1 MKFTARQAMS
11 WLDQGVMFGAGSEQF
26 DGVST
31 DTRTLSK
38 GALYVPIRGDNFD
51 GHKFIDQALEKGA
64 GGVVFEAA
72 DQVRDP
78 AFWVNDTRR
87 ALGEIARGWRSQFSV
102 PLIAVT
108 GSNGKTTVKEMIA
121 AVLREAVGKDA
132 CLATRG
138 NFNNDIG
145 VPLTLFRLAAR
156 HQLAVLELGM
166 NHPGE
171 IDWLAQIARPN
182 IALVNNAQ
190 REHQEFLDGVE
201 ATAIENGSV
210 FAHLPSDGTA
220 VFPGDTPFTALWQKI
235 AGQRPCLTFGLSD
248 KPDQYDL
255 CASPIAQPTGFEM
268 TIRGTSLTVAL
279 QIDGKHNVR
288 NALAAAACCV
298 AAGIKPAVIAA
309 GLRQFEPASGRM
321 QRALSAGGATLI
333 DDTYN
338 ANPDSVL
345 AAIDVLADMPAPRI
359 LVLGDMAEVGDQG
372 PQFHREIGEHAKAS
386 GLQALFAV
394 GPQCRDAVA
403 AFGKGAVNFESV
415 DAVSAAVTRVARP
428 GASILVKGSRSMRM
442 ERVVQALTAD
452 SEQSTTTQEVS
463 DAA

>member
-1 MKFTARQAMS
+1 MKFSARQALG
-11 WLDQGVMFGAGSEQF
+11 WLDQAVLFGTGSETF
-26 DGVST
+26 EGVST
-31 DTRTLSK
+31 DTRTLTAGS
-38 GALYVPIRGDNFD
+38 LYVPIRGENFD
-51 GHKFIDQALEKGA
+51 GHQFIAQALDKGA
-64 GGVVFEAA
+64 RGIMFEAA
-72 DQVRDP
+72 EQVRDP
-78 AFWVNDTRR
+78 ALWVGDTRH
-87 ALGEIARGWRSQFSV
+87 ALGEIARGWRSQFTL

-121 AVLREAVGKDA
+121 AVLREAVGQKA
-132 CLATRG
+132 CLATEG

-145 VPLTLFRLAAR
+145 VPLTLFRLKQE

-171 IDWLAQIARPN
+171 IDWLAQIAQPD

-201 ATAIENGSV
+201 ATAVENGSV
-210 FAHLPSDGTA
+210 FAHLPKDGTA
-220 VFPGDTPFTALWQKI
+220 VFPGDTPFTSLWQKI
-235 AGQRPCLTFGLSD
+235 AGDRQCIEFGLSED
-248 KPDQYDL
+248 GTQYALSARPD
-255 CASPIAQPTGFEM
+255 AQPTGFDM
-268 TIRGTSLTVAL
+268 TILGQVQAVTL

-288 NALAAAACCV
+288 NALAAAACCI
-298 AAGIKPAVIAA
+298 AAGINPATIAA
-309 GLRQFEPASGRM
+309 GLSRFVPASGRM
-321 QRALSAGGATLI
+321 QRAISTGGATLI

-345 AAIDVLADMPAPRI
+345 AAIDVLADMPTPRI

-372 PQFHREIGEHAKAS
+372 PQFHREIGEHAKS
-386 GLQALFAV
+386 RGLQALFAI

-403 AFGKGAVNFESV
+403 AFGKGAVNFEDV
-415 DAVSAAVTRVARP
+415 DALSTAVSRVARP

-442 ERVVQALTAD
+442 ERVVQALTEP
-452 SEQSTTTQEVS
+452 SQSDPAPEIP

>member
-1 MKFTARQAMS
+1 M
-11 WLDQGVMFGAGSEQF
+11 
-26 DGVST
+26 
-31 DTRTLSK
+31 
-38 GALYVPIRGDNFD
+38 
-51 GHKFIDQALEKGA
+51 
-64 GGVVFEAA
+64 FEAA
-72 DQVRDP
+72 ERVRQP
-78 AFWVNDTRR
+78 ALWVGDSRR
-87 ALGEIARGWRSQFSV
+87 ALGDIARGWRSQFAL

-121 AVLREAVGKDA
+121 AVLREAVGKGA
-132 CLATRG
+132 CLATNG

-145 VPLTLFRLAAR
+145 VPLTLFRLHKE

-171 IDWLAQIARPN
+171 IDRLAQIAQPD

-210 FAHLPSDGTA
+210 FAHLPKNGTA
-220 VFPGDTPFTALWQKI
+220 VFPGDAPFTSLWKGV
-235 AGQRPCLTFGLSD
+235 AGDRQCIEFGLSLSGAQYELSAR
-248 KPDQYDL
+248 PD
-255 CASPIAQPTGFEM
+255 AQPTGFDM
-268 TIRGTSLTVAL
+268 TILGQTQIIEL

-298 AAGIKPAVIAA
+298 AAGINPTTIAA
-309 GLRQFEPASGRM
+309 GLSRFEPASGRM
-321 QRALSAGGATLI
+321 QRAISTGGATLI

-345 AAIDVLADMPAPRI
+345 AAIDVLADMPTPRI

-372 PQFHREIGEHAKAS
+372 PQFHREVGEHAKTR
-386 GLQALFAV
+386 GLQALFAI

-415 DAVSAAVTRVARP
+415 DALSSAVSRVARP
-428 GASILVKGSRSMRM
+428 GASILIKGSRSMRM
-442 ERVVQALTAD
+442 ERVVQALTAPPQSD
-452 SEQSTTTQEVS
+452 PASEIS

>member
-1 MKFTARQAMS
+1 MRFTARQAFE
-11 WLDQGVMFGAGSEQF
+11 WLDQAVLYGTGSETF
-26 DGVST
+26 NGVST
-31 DTRTLSK
+31 DTRTLSA
-38 GALYVPIRGDNFD
+38 GSLYIPIRGENFD
-51 GHKFIDQALEKGA
+51 GHKFIAQALESGAKG
-64 GGVVFEAA
+64 VMFDAA
-72 DQVRDP
+72 DAVREPALQVP
-78 AFWVNDTRR
+78 DTRR
-87 ALGEIARGWRSQFSV
+87 ALGEIARGWRSQFSL

-121 AVLREAVGKDA
+121 AVLREAVGNQS
-132 CLATRG
+132 CLATDG
-138 NFNNDIG
+138 NFNNEIG
-145 VPLTLFRLAAR
+145 VPLTLFRLESE

-171 IDWLAQIARPN
+171 IDWLAQISQPD

-210 FAHLPSDGTA
+210 FAHLPDDGTA
-220 VFPGDTPFTALWQKI
+220 IFPGDTPFTALWKKI
-235 AGQRPCLTFGLSD
+235 AGARQCIQFGLSED
-248 KPDQYDL
+248 GSQYELTAKPD
-255 CASPIAQPTGFEM
+255 AQPSGFDM
-268 TIRGTSLTVAL
+268 TILGQTQAVAL

-298 AAGIKPAVIAA
+298 AAGINPATIAA
-309 GLRQFEPASGRM
+309 GLSRFVPANGRM
-321 QRALSAGGATLI
+321 QRAVATAGATLI

-345 AAIDVLADMPAPRI
+345 AAIDVLADMPTPRI
-359 LVLGDMAEVGDQG
+359 LVLGDMAEVGDDG
-372 PQFHREIGEHAKAS
+372 PEFHREIGERAKTA
-386 GLQALFAV
+386 GLQALFAI
-394 GPQCRDAVA
+394 GPQCRDAVS

-415 DAVSAAVTRVARP
+415 EELSQAVSRVARP

-442 ERVVQALTAD
+442 ERVVQALTTA
-452 SEQSTTTQEVS
+452 SEGDPAQEIS